1 MDDEKYFLLHNES
14 IAANR
19 GFYTSDPSAAPLEV
33 KFKSTQK
40 FEPEILVWI
49 AICESGIS
57 TPFFAEQ
64 QQAVTQTMY
73 LNECIK
79 ARLMPFIEKYHHKK
93 KVLFWPDLARSHYD
107 LKVMEYLDQ
116 NGIHFVSQ
124 QKNPQN
130 CPQARPVET
139 LWSILEQMVYAGAWE
154 AKNINQL
161 KKRIMKKLN
170 ELDIKVVQSM
180 FLDIRKQLR
189 KIADKGP
196 YEACSF

>member
-1 MDDEKYFLLHNES
+1 
-14 IAANR
+14 
-19 GFYTSDPSAAPLEV
+19 
-33 KFKSTQK
+33 
-40 FEPEILVWI
+40 
-49 AICESGIS
+49 
-57 TPFFAEQ
+57 
-64 QQAVTQTMY
+64 
-73 LNECIK
+73 
-79 ARLMPFIEKYHHKK
+79 MPFIEKYHHKE
-93 KVLFWPDLARSHYD
+93 KVLFWPDLARNHYG

-116 NGIHFVSQ
+116 NGIHFVPQ

-139 LWSILEQMVYAGAWE
+139 LWSILEQIVYAGAWE

-189 KIADKGP
+189 KIADKGS

>member
-1 MDDEKYFLLHNES
+1 MVFIHP
-14 IAANR
+14 IQ
-19 GFYTSDPSAAPLEV
+19 V
-33 KFKSTQK
+33 QHHQKSNSKVHKNLKQK
-40 FEPEILVWI
+40 FW
-49 AICESGIS
+49 SGLQYPKVVS
-57 TPFFAEQ
+57 QHHSSPEQ
-64 QQAVTQTMY
+64 QQAVTQTTY
-73 LNECIK
+73 LN

-93 KVLFWPDLARSHYD
+93 KLLFWPDLARSHYA
-107 LKVMEYLDQ
+107 LKVIEYLEQ
-116 NGIHFVSQ
+116 FCIS
-124 QKNPQN
+124 PQN

-139 LWSILEQMVYAGAWE
+139 LWSILEQMIYAGAWE

-189 KIADKGP
+189 QIADKGL